1 MRDLSRF
8 APLFLLS
15 SLWTG
20 ALGADTALRLTEL
33 GAAAEDGLDGL
44 DAAVVGGE
52 LFFVGRAGAA
62 SRALYRYDGVNPP
75 TLVPDSAAPN
85 PVELV
90 AWNGKLYFQG
100 GVSDRELWSYD
111 PAGGAPSLALDV
123 RAGGNGLPQRF
134 AVLGDRLCF
143 GAFST
148 ANGFELFCWDGTTPV
163 ELFDLVP
170 GTDSSFP
177 DQLFAWGTRLV
188 FGAQIGGEQQLW
200 LCDGTNSPAQVVPS
214 PGESF
219 DWPFGFASIDGDLYF
234 TASDE
239 GFTSRLWRYDGVA
252 PPSRVSPTVSPW
264 GVPGAPRGVL
274 FVSAEAPDAGVE
286 EPELFRLVAGE
297 LRRASPGIT
306 VGAEMS
312 LVDAGGAV
320 AFIGE
325 SVPASGDL
333 HLFRYCGRGSLAPT
347 DAFETSGAAVASE
360 HVVAFA
366 GKLLLTASDA
376 AHGEELWSV
385 TPSFL
390 LCDDFETGDTAGWN

>member
-1 MRDLSRF
+1 MHERCRP
-8 APLFLLS
+8 AQFLL
-15 SLWTG
+15 L
-20 ALGADTALRLTEL
+20 ALLLGNGVGADTGVRLTEL
-33 GAAAEDGLDGL
+33 GPGPGDGLDGL
-44 DAAVVGGE
+44 DAAVVGN
-52 LFFVGRAGAA
+52 LLYFVGEWGAA
-62 SRALYRYDGVNPP
+62 SRALYSYDGVNPP
-75 TLVPDSAAPN
+75 VPISGSDQVEPK
-85 PVELV
+85 ELV

-100 GVSDRELWSYD
+100 GASDRELWMYD
-111 PAGGAPSLALDV
+111 PAGPTLALALDV
-123 RAGGNGLPQRF
+123 RPGGNGVPQRF
-134 AVLGDRLCF
+134 AVAGERLCF

-163 ELFDLVP
+163 ELFDLAP
-170 GTDSSFP
+170 GAGSSFP
-177 DQLFAWGTRLV
+177 EQLFAWGTRLV

-200 LCDGTNSPAQVVPS
+200 QYDGTNPPAQVVPA
-214 PGESF
+214 PAEPF
-219 DWPFGFASIDGDLYF
+219 DWPFGFTSIAGDLYF

-239 GFTSRLWRYDGVA
+239 EFASRLWRFDGAA
-252 PPSRVSPTVSPW
+252 PPSRVSPSVSPW

-274 FVSAEAPDAGVE
+274 FVSAEDPDAGVA

-297 LRRASPGIT
+297 LRRAGPGIT

-325 SVPASGDL
+325 SVPSSGNL
-333 HLFRYCGRGSLAPT
+333 HLFRFCGRGSLAPT
-347 DAFETSGAAVASE
+347 DAFEASGAAVASE
-360 HVVAFA
+360 RVVAFA